1 MWVALSPKG
10 IATTAGS
17 CNNGI
22 TEKKLKSKEH
32 ARQMKTAY
40 RNQNV
45 SPSTAFDVFDVFD
58 EKTQGM
64 LKAERP
70 LLSLK
75 NYFELLNYPSHNSQK
90 DCSRS
95 LIGLKSRKSKD
106 NRAHWCLLIEGTYE
120 WNKFRSPQQCGYV
133 HVYLTSALRLPTTT
147 VLWGNVSMPFSQRTT
162 AA

>member
-1 MWVALSPKG
+1 
-10 IATTAGS
+10 
-17 CNNGI
+17 
-22 TEKKLKSKEH
+22 
-32 ARQMKTAY
+32 MKTTY

-75 NYFELLNYPSHNSQK
+75 NYFELHNYPSHNSQK

-106 NRAHWCLLIEGTYE
+106 NRAHWCLLTEGTYE
-120 WNKFRSPQQCGYV
+120 
-133 HVYLTSALRLPTTT
+133 
-147 VLWGNVSMPFSQRTT
+147 
-162 AA
+162 

>member
-1 MWVALSPKG
+1 MQTLIYAFSDSGKPCLSLSPKG

-40 RNQNV
+40 RKQNI
-45 SPSTAFDVFDVFD
+45 SPSTAFDVFD

-75 NYFELLNYPSHNSQK
+75 NYFELHNYPSHNSQK

-106 NRAHWCLLIEGTYE
+106 NRAHWCLLTEGTYE
-120 WNKFRSPQQCGYV
+120 
-133 HVYLTSALRLPTTT
+133 
-147 VLWGNVSMPFSQRTT
+147 
-162 AA
+162 